1 MGLIVQHDEII
12 SVLKQLDIYN
22 EDELIIYATLKT
34 SHPLYMR
41 VNELDLRNYIV
52 EGAWLAISKNDV
64 KILAVNQLG
73 KLQEEV
79 TVISK
84 KDLASLSIKKN
95 LFLYTITM
103 KDLEGNSV
111 SFKVSSRVVGNRNH
125 HLDFIKLVKHLGKA
139 N

>member
-34 SHPLYMR
+34 SQPLYMR

>member
-125 HLDFIKLVKHLGKA
+125 HLDFIKLVKHFGKA

>member
-34 SHPLYMR
+34 SQPLYMR

-64 KILAVNQLG
+64 KILPVNQLG

-79 TVISK
+79 TVIYK
-84 KDLASLSIKKN
+84 KDLTDFSIKKN

-111 SFKVSSRVVGNRNH
+111 IFKVSSRVVGNRNH
-125 HLDFIKLVKHLGKA
+125 HLDFVKLVKHLGKA

>member
-12 SVLKQLDIYN
+12 SVLNQLDIYN

-34 SHPLYMR
+34 SQPLYMR

>member
-34 SHPLYMR
+34 SQPLYMR

-125 HLDFIKLVKHLGKA
+125 HLDFVKLVKHLGKA